1 MGYLTINKV
10 YLDIEGIEA
19 EFDTDLLTNDGIL
32 GVMLDGPLQGYELRL
47 DHDTFELLSGNRY
60 HHTR

>member
-1 MGYLTINKV
+1 MDYLTSNKV
-10 YLDIEGIEA
+10 YLDIEGVEV
-19 EFDTDLLTNDGIL
+19 EFDTELLTGDGIL

-47 DHDTFELLSGNRY
+47 DHDTFESLSGRRY